1 MFFSQKK
8 CVEFL
13 QKQFAKIYFP
23 TFKVVVG
30 GAEWQRARETQPKNF
45 NQRISIKE
53 YQSKNI
59 NQRISTKEYQ
69 PKITHQRI
77 PIPKNINQRRQWEE
91 GASGKELGRPNQRIS
106 ITDTGLQANTDQ
118 VEQADISASED

>member
-45 NQRISIKE
+45 NQRISTKE

-59 NQRISTKEYQ
+59 NQRISTKDYPPKNTNTKEYQ
-69 PKITHQRI
+69 PKTTVGGGRKRQGARATQ
-77 PIPKNINQRRQWEE
+77 PKNINYRHWP
-91 GASGKELGRPNQRIS
+91 ASKH
-106 ITDTGLQANTDQ
+106 
-118 VEQADISASED
+118 